1 MRYALF
7 LGCTVPARGRNY
19 ELSTRKVAECLDIE
33 LVDIEEFSCCGFP
46 IKPIKWDAFLLMAA
60 RNLCLA
66 EERDLDICCLCT
78 ACTESLTE
86 INRELQNHRELR
98 EEVNARLRELGHEFK
113 GKVKVKHFS
122 RILHEEIGP
131 QGIKDRVKR
140 KLSGIRFAAHYGCHY
155 LKPSKIYDRFDD
167 PEYPHTLDELIEA
180 TGATSVSYD
189 GKLKCCGGGILGI
202 DEDVALSL
210 SKLKLDHVRASRAD
224 ALCVICA
231 FCSVMYDDNQ
241 AKINK
246 KFELDHRVPVLYY
259 PQILGLALGFNPK
272 ELGLHMNIVKTEE
285 LLSRILS

>member
-19 ELSTRKVAECLDIE
+19 ELSTRRVAESLGIELMDIE
-33 LVDIEEFSCCGFP
+33 DFSCCGFP
-46 IKPIKWDAFLLMAA
+46 IRPLKWEASLLLAA

-86 INRELQNHRELR
+86 INKELQNHEELR

-122 RILHEEIGP
+122 RILHEEIG
-131 QGIKDRVKR
+131 IKQIKNRVKT

-155 LKPSKIYDRFDD
+155 LKPSRIYDRFDD
-167 PEYPHTLDELIEA
+167 PEYPYTLDELIEA
-180 TGATSVSYD
+180 TGATSVPYE

-202 DEDVALSL
+202 DEDLALALSRD
-210 SKLKLDHVRASRAD
+210 KLDHVKAVGAD
-224 ALCVICA
+224 AICVICA

-241 AKINK
+241 MKIDK
-246 KFELDHRVPVLYY
+246 KSGVEHKIPILYY
-259 PQILGLALGFNPK
+259 PQILGLALGIGPK

-285 LLSRILS
+285 LLSRIGS